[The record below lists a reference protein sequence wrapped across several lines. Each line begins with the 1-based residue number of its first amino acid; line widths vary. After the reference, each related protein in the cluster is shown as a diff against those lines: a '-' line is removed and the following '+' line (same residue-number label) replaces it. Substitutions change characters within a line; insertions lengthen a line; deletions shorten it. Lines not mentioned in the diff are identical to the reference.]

1 MVRLSGI
8 ISINIRIF
16 RKPKKIIFL
25 VYCKPKLFF
34 FPPKKNILSAPYER
48 KRVDFFWAINNFYG
62 WRPPLHFSLF
72 TLAKAVGWK
81 KIFTRK

>member
-34 FPPKKNILSAPYER
+34 FPPKKNILSARMSAEESI
-48 KRVDFFWAINNFYG
+48 FWAINNFYG

>member
-16 RKPKKIIFL
+16 LKTKKFIFL
-25 VYCKPKLFF
+25 VYCKLKLFF
-34 FPPKKNILSAPYER
+34 LSALSNILSARMRAKESI
-48 KRVDFFWAINNFYG
+48 FWAINNFYG

>member
-8 ISINIRIF
+8 ISINIRKF
-16 RKPKKIIFL
+16 LKTKKFIFL

-34 FPPKKNILSAPYER
+34 FPPKKIFCLPRMRAKESI
-48 KRVDFFWAINNFYG
+48 FGAINNFYG

>member
-34 FPPKKNILSAPYER
+34 FFPQKNILFAPYAR
-48 KRVDFFWAINNFYG
+48 RRVDFLGNQ
-62 WRPPLHFSLF
+62 
-72 TLAKAVGWK
+72 
-81 KIFTRK
+81 

>member
-1 MVRLSGI
+1 MVRLGGI
-8 ISINIRIF
+8 TSINIRKF
-16 RKPKKIIFL
+16 LKTKKFIFL

-34 FPPKKNILSAPYER
+34 FSPKKNILSARMRAKESI
-48 KRVDFFWAINNFYG
+48 FWAINNFYG

-81 KIFTRK
+81 KIFSRK

>member
-8 ISINIRIF
+8 ISINIRKIF
-16 RKPKKIIFL
+16 KTKKLIFL
-25 VYCKPKLFF
+25 VYCKLKLFF
-34 FPPKKNILSAPYER
+34 FSPSRIFYLPRMRAKESI
-48 KRVDFFWAINNFYG
+48 FWAINNFYG

>member
-34 FPPKKNILSAPYER
+34 FPPKKNILSARMSAEESI
-48 KRVDFFWAINNFYG
+48 FWTINNFYG

>member
-25 VYCKPKLFF
+25 VYSKLKLFF
-34 FPPKKNILSAPYER
+34 FPPKKKYFICPYER
-48 KRVDFFWAINNFYG
+48 RRVDFLGNQ
-62 WRPPLHFSLF
+62 
-72 TLAKAVGWK
+72 
-81 KIFTRK
+81 